1 MVLHMMRDMAQGP
14 EQQPQL
20 SGTRFMQCRLPV
32 ALYEWLRLRA
42 FVNRTSMNSI
52 VLLAIQDLQAVV
64 PDVEAPMT
72 LPVIQGTSGGVKFNV
87 RLNEAVYE
95 WLRTKAFNS
104 RGSIN
109 QLLIAALEA
118 YRQTKETNA

>member
-1 MVLHMMRDMAQGP
+1 MIREMTQNPD
-14 EQQPQL
+14 QQQQQTG
-20 SGTRFMQCRLPV
+20 GTRFMQCRLPV

-42 FVNRTSMNSI
+42 FVGRTSMNSI
-52 VLLAIQDLQAVV
+52 VLQAIQELQADV
-64 PDVEAPMT
+64 PDVEAPMA

-87 RLNEAVYE
+87 RLSELTYE

-109 QLLIAALEA
+109 QLLVAALEA
-118 YRQTKETNA
+118 YRQRKENNG

>member
-1 MVLHMMRDMAQGP
+1 MFQMIREAAQNP
-14 EQQPQL
+14 DQPAVG
-20 SGTRFMQCRLPV
+20 GTRFMQCRLPV

-52 VLLAIQDLQAVV
+52 VLQAIAEMQGETPEVDTPLA
-64 PDVEAPMT
+64 
-72 LPVIQGTSGGVKFNV
+72 LPVIEGTSGGVKFNV
-87 RLNEAVYE
+87 RLSDNLYE

-109 QLLIAALEA
+109 QLLIAALQSHRQRKEA
-118 YRQTKETNA
+118 NG